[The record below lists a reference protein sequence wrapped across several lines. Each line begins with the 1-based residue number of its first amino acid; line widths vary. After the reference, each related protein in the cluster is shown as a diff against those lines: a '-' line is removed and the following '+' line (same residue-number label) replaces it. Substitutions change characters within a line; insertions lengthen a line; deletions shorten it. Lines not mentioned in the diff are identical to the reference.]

1 VSDFDKMNA
10 EDKALWIE
18 ALRSDKF
25 KQGKFELRTEDDCNC
40 CLGVL
45 AEIKNIPY
53 QFHQDEF
60 TNFTEYDFGDMGG
73 MDAAVPAGF
82 CGLSDPAISKLIEL
96 NDNYDKTFPEI
107 ADFIE
112 KNL

>member
-25 KQGKFELRTEDDCNC
+25 KQGRFELRTDDGCNC

-45 AEIKNIPY
+45 AEIKGIQYRVESNDHCDY
-53 QFHQDEF
+53 
-60 TNFTEYDFGDMGG
+60 TEYNFDGVE
-73 MDAAVPAGF
+73 MDAAVPEGF
-82 CGLSDPAISKLIEL
+82 CGLSEPTITKLIHL
-96 NDNYDKTFPEI
+96 NDDDQLTFPEI
-107 ADFIE
+107 AKFIE
-112 KNL
+112 ENL